1 MREFRLIPE
10 PLSRDHRGRRLP
22 GARGGTLLFRELAR
36 IAIERRIRRFV
47 GVVRAANGRAVD
59 PLRRVASNLLPDG
72 PGLITFEVD
81 LVRLIETG
89 VG

>member
-1 MREFRLIPE
+1 M
-10 PLSRDHRGRRLP
+10 
-22 GARGGTLLFRELAR
+22 
-36 IAIERRIRRFV
+36 